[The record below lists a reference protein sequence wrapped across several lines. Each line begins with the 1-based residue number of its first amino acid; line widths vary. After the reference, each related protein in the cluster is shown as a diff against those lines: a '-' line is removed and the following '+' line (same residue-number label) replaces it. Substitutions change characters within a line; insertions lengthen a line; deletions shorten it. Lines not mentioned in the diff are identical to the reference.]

1 MYAFAAK
8 DRRAVMS
15 TGYNIGDRVS
25 FQTNLGSDRGVIIDY
40 SYQGGRQY
48 KVRTDS
54 GNELWIYESQITGW
68 G

>member
-1 MYAFAAK
+1 
-8 DRRAVMS
+8 MS